1 MVAGEPLQER
11 AANVTGTRLGTRCG
25 NVDGYE
31 CEMLWEFIRHTIH
44 CFPLQQMRLHKDSRR
59 GKTFHRSHVRIQ
71 ARTVD
76 VEPLQDPEG
85 GAVLP
90 CVLVILE
97 RDIPGKFR
105 RTCLNAE
112 P

>member
-11 AANVTGTRLGTRCG
+11 ATNVTGTRLGTRCG

-31 CEMLWEFIRHTIH
+31 CEMLWESIRRTIH
-44 CFPLQQMRLHKDSRR
+44 CFPLQQVRLHKDRR
-59 GKTFHRSHVRIQ
+59 WRETLQRPYVRIQ

-90 CVLVILE
+90 CALVTLE
-97 RDIPGKFR
+97 QDIPGKFR